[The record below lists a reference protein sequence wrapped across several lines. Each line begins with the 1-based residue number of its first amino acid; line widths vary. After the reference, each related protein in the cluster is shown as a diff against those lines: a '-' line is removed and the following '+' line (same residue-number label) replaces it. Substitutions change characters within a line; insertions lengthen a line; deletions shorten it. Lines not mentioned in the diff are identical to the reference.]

1 MKSWLRLLLLL
12 LAGGVVSLALGLGAT
27 WLADRLPCSGETLS
41 CNIQEAV
48 GAYAVLIWAALG
60 PTVFGVTIAVARNRM
75 ALMGAMLV
83 LLAPLA
89 AFYVLAT
96 HERVMSEQ
104 AQFGVEFRTF
114 LVMTAPPI
122 LAVMA
127 QWLILRFGLFSRGQN
142 RG

>member
-1 MKSWLRLLLLL
+1 MKPWLRLVLLL
-12 LAGGVVSLALGLGAT
+12 LAGGVVSFALGLGAI
-27 WLADRLPCSGETLS
+27 WLAGRLPCSGETLS

-48 GAYAVLIWAALG
+48 GAYAVLIWAVLG

-89 AFYVLAT
+89 ALYLLAT

-104 AQFGVEFRTF
+104 ANS
-114 LVMTAPPI
+114 ASSS
-122 LAVMA
+122 
-127 QWLILRFGLFSRGQN
+127 GLSS
-142 RG
+142 